1 MSEAASGLGGVAD
14 YTFVRLLGDGS
25 QGSVY
30 LAVPPSRLG
39 IEVRHV
45 AVKVLAR
52 KATDEEFQRA
62 VDELRLFAA
71 QRSPY
76 TTTLIEA
83 GRQEN
88 GTVYYSMEHFPLGS
102 LGAPGR
108 QLSRADVLG
117 LVAHAARG
125 AHALHEAGIA
135 HRDIKP
141 TNVMMHASGGKLSDP
156 DLAHVMSPG
165 QTFSGRSPIDSVFF
179 MEPGVLRGQPPSR
192 ASDVWALGVTLHVA
206 LTGRPVYE
214 ASTDGNL
221 LSALRTVLAGT
232 PRIDSSLTDAEAD
245 IVSRCLA
252 ADPADRPPTAEAL
265 ADHLEGLLARR

>member
-1 MSEAASGLGGVAD
+1 MSEAGTGLGGVAD
-14 YTFVRLLGDGS
+14 YTFVRLLGDGG

-39 IEVRHV
+39 VEVPHV

-62 VDELRLFAA
+62 VEELRLFAA

-88 GTVYYSMEHFPLGS
+88 GTVFYSMEHFPLGS
-102 LGAPGR
+102 LGTPGR
-108 QLSRADVLG
+108 QVSRGEVLR

-125 AHALHEAGIA
+125 AHALHEAGMA

-141 TNVMMHASGGKLSDP
+141 TNVMMHANGGKLSDL

-214 ASTDGNL
+214 GSPDGNL

-232 PRIDSSLTDAEAD
+232 PTIDPSLTDDEAD
-245 IVSRCLA
+245 IVSHCLA
-252 ADPADRPPTAEAL
+252 ADPADRPATAEAL
-265 ADHLEGLLARR
+265 ADRLEAVPVGG